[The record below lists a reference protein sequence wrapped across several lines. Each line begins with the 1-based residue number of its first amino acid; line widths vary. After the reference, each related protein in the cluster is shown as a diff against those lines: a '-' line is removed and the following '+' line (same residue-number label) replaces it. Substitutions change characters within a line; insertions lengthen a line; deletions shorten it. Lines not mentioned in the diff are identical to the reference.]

1 MADNNKKVSLFETL
15 SSIDLSKYTEKR
27 GDLSYLSWVNAIIEL
42 SRVLSEK
49 SLDWDYEIKR
59 FGVNNLP
66 YVHDPNTGYMVSTSV
81 TINGITREMW
91 LPVMDGKN
99 KTMLDHPYEY
109 TTKNGKQKVEAATM
123 FDINKTIMRCLTKNI
138 AIFGLGIRLY
148 QKEDLPA
155 LAYENALVEMEKAK
169 TETELIGIWN
179 SNSGFRCESEFSQ
192 AFAKKRKEL
201 AEYKEAVLTFVE
213 DAKTDE
219 EVVKLWDDNLDLHTD
234 KDFIKIVG
242 DRRTEFARNE
252 NEKKNNTKSK

>member
-1 MADNNKKVSLFETL
+1 MADKNKKVSLFETL

-27 GDLSYLSWVNAIIEL
+27 EDLSYLSWVNAIIEL

-49 SLDWDYEIKR
+49 SLDWNYEIKR
-59 FGVNNLP
+59 FGENNLP
-66 YVHDPNTGYMVSTSV
+66 YVYDPATGFMVSTSV
-81 TINGITREMW
+81 TIDGVTREMW

-109 TTKNGKQKVEAATM
+109 TTKNGKRRVEAATM

-155 LAYENALVEMEKAK
+155 LAYENALAEIEKAK
-169 TETELIGIWN
+169 TETELLGVWN

-201 AEYKEAVLTFVE
+201 ADNKKATIELVE
-213 DAKTDE
+213 KAKTDE

-252 NEKKNNTKSK
+252 NDEKNNTKTK